1 MSDNVNRPEDLLK
14 RTLLVAAAA
23 TLTLA
28 VAPAAQAAHDPLASG
43 TTTLKL
49 DAAVAKALSGAGVR
63 VAPISPAK
71 SGVRFPITGGT
82 LDSSTARGTINH
94 SGGLKFSAGGK
105 SLSLRSF
112 TVKLGKRS
120 TLSGRV
126 GSSRVTLLTL
136 EHEPGEDRPR
146 RPRHAHHRRPRLAH
160 RRGGQGAQRHLLA
173 PRSSSAGCGSAPW
186 R

>member
-1 MSDNVNRPEDLLK
+1 M
-14 RTLLVAAAA
+14 
-23 TLTLA
+23 
-28 VAPAAQAAHDPLASG
+28 
-43 TTTLKL
+43 
-49 DAAVAKALSGAGVR
+49 
-63 VAPISPAK
+63 
-71 SGVRFPITGGT
+71 RFPITGGT

-136 EHEPGEDRPR
+136 NTGSAKITRNGLDTRITR
-146 RPRHAHHRRPRLAH
+146 RARLAH
-160 RRGGQGAQRHLLA
+160 RRRGEGAQRHLLDHA
-173 PRSSSAGCGSAPW
+173 LQARAAARDG
-186 R
+186 RR